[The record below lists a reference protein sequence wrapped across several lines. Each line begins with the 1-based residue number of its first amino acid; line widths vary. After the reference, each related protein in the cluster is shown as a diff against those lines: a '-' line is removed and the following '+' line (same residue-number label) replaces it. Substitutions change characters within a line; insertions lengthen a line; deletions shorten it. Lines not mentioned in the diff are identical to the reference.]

1 MRSPIPLVWIAVLA
15 LLLLPTAA
23 GRVLLDVAGGLILVV
38 LALPVILGGVGW
50 IGWKLLQSRMRT
62 CPACGTVSFATA
74 GSCQMCGAEL
84 PNTRSNGS
92 APSSGVVED
101 NAVPASAA
109 TIDVSA
115 EELD

>member
-23 GRVLLDVAGGLILVV
+23 GRVLLDVAGGLILAV

-62 CPACGTVSFATA
+62 CPACGTVSFAKA

-84 PNTRSNGS
+84 QNTPSDGT
-92 APSSGVVED
+92 APSSGAVED

>member
-1 MRSPIPLVWIAVLA
+1 MLA

-23 GRVLLDVAGGLILVV
+23 GRVLLDVAGGLILVL

-62 CPACGTVSFATA
+62 CPACGTVSFATS
-74 GSCQMCGAEL
+74 GKCQMCGTEL
-84 PNTRSNGS
+84 PNT
-92 APSSGVVED
+92 PSSGSDSSTSAVQD
-101 NAVPASAA
+101 NGVPASAA

>member
-1 MRSPIPLVWIAVLA
+1 M
-15 LLLLPTAA
+15 
-23 GRVLLDVAGGLILVV
+23 LLDVASGLMLVL

-62 CPACGTVSFATA
+62 CPACGTVSFATT
-74 GSCQMCGAEL
+74 GSCQMCGADL
-84 PNTRSNGS
+84 PKT
-92 APSSGVVED
+92 AKPSSSPSEVSD

-109 TIDVSA
+109 TIDISA